1 MIPRK
6 LAHGDEIRIIAP
18 SSSLTRVRSDIHD
31 SALTFLQEQGFNV
44 TFSKNCRETNIF
56 QSSSVRSRVD
66 DIHEAFADKNVKAVM
81 ACIGG
86 FNANELLP
94 YLDYDLI
101 RKSGKM
107 LVGYSDLTCVLNAV
121 FCKSG
126 VNGILYQLKNL
137 VWDTTGEQI
146 KRFYSSFLSGDTALF
161 DYETKPCIKP
171 ENTLSVVGG
180 NARCL
185 LKLAGTEYWPD
196 MRGKLLLL
204 ESMGG
209 NAPRIITYFNQLQQ
223 MGVFDQTAG
232 VLLGTFT
239 ELEKTRDTDAAA
251 LLRSVIGCS
260 LPIYKTKEIGHDKMS
275 KAIIIGYR

>member
-1 MIPRK
+1 MLNKGERVAFVACSNALANKDRTTVDRLADILQDMGLAVDIYIDYCDTANGVPAGEKANLLMKAYKDSDVKMIFD
-6 LAHGDEIRIIAP
+6 LSGGD
-18 SSSLTRVRSDIHD
+18 L
-31 SALTFLQEQGFNV
+31 
-44 TFSKNCRETNIF
+44 
-56 QSSSVRSRVD
+56 
-66 DIHEAFADKNVKAVM
+66 
-81 ACIGG
+81 
-86 FNANELLP
+86 ANEILP

-107 LVGYSDLTCVLNAV
+107 LVGYSDLTCVLNAI

-137 VWDTTGEQI
+137 VWDTTGEQV

-161 DYETKPCIKP
+161 DYEAKPCIKP

-196 MRGKLLLL
+196 MQGKLLLL

-209 NAPRIITYFNQLQQ
+209 NAPRIITYFNQLHQ

-239 ELEKTRDTDAAA
+239 ELEKTDDTDAAA
-251 LLRSVIGCS
+251 LLRSVIGGS
-260 LPIYKTKEIGHDKMS
+260 LPVYKTKEIGHDKMS
-275 KAIIIGYR
+275 KAIIIGHR